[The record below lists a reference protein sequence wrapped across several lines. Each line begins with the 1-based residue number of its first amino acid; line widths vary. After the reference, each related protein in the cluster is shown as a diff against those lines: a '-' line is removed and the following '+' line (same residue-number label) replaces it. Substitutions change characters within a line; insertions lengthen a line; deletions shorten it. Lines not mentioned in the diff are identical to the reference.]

1 MSDATSATIRLERSL
16 DVHSVGP
23 WWRREMAPLLA
34 DPARRVVVDASAVDR
49 ADDAGVALLFTL
61 ARLRPAAGAQVV
73 VDGLSPRLAAL
84 VDRFDPKDF
93 APRALARPPGAVASV
108 GIAAAAVAGDA
119 RSLVVFLGQAVA
131 ALSAA
136 VVRPHSVRWR
146 EVWDV
151 AREAGANA
159 VPITLLIGFL
169 MGVIIAFQTAVVAQQ
184 FGAVIFVVNGVGIA
198 MLRELG
204 PLMTAI
210 VFAGRTGA
218 AFAAEIGTQKVNE
231 ELDALVTFGLD
242 PVRFLVL
249 PRLLASLLVVPLL
262 AALAMLIGLVGGA
275 LVMLKFDVS
284 FLQYYSQLRG
294 AVGLSDLLVGL
305 AKAAV
310 FGLVVAGI
318 GCQRGLATG
327 LGAAS
332 VGRSATRAVV
342 TGIVLIVVIDGV
354 FAVVTDRLGV

>member
-1 MSDATSATIRLERSL
+1 
-16 DVHSVGP
+16 
-23 WWRREMAPLLA
+23 
-34 DPARRVVVDASAVDR
+34 
-49 ADDAGVALLFTL
+49 
-61 ARLRPAAGAQVV
+61 
-73 VDGLSPRLAAL
+73 
-84 VDRFDPKDF
+84 
-93 APRALARPPGAVASV
+93 
-108 GIAAAAVAGDA
+108 
-119 RSLVVFLGQAVA
+119 
-131 ALSAA
+131 
-136 VVRPHSVRWR
+136 
-146 EVWDV
+146 
-151 AREAGANA
+151 
-159 VPITLLIGFL
+159 
-169 MGVIIAFQTAVVAQQ
+169 
-184 FGAVIFVVNGVGIA
+184 
-198 MLRELG
+198 
-204 PLMTAI
+204 
-210 VFAGRTGA
+210 
-218 AFAAEIGTQKVNE
+218 
-231 ELDALVTFGLD
+231 
-242 PVRFLVL
+242 VL